1 MTVPPMDFAAV
12 PRTVEALPPDLVDLT
27 HDSRQVAP
35 GWAFACVV
43 GAHADGHDY
52 APAAV
57 AAGAALLV
65 VERVLPAQLVGD
77 VPQLVVPQEAGGVRA
92 AMGDLAG
99 QVHGRPATKLT
110 MVGVT
115 GTNGKTTTTHF
126 LASILRHTGVDT
138 RLIGTLSGTRT
149 TPEAPDLQRQLAGY
163 VDDGAGAVVMEV
175 SSHALALHRVK
186 GVRFDVAVFTNLG
199 RDHLDL
205 HESVEAYFRAKARL
219 FTPAQSA
226 AGVVNGDDP
235 YGQLLADVAEIP
247 TVTFGRDDATDVVVT
262 GDHLAFT
269 WRAVRVE
276 LPVGGRFN
284 VSNALAALTAAER
297 LGIAPADAAAGLATT
312 PPVPGRFE
320 TVSSPGHPFTV
331 VVDYAHTPDG
341 LVELLGAA
349 RDLMSPV
356 STERPGRVI
365 VVFGCGG
372 DRDPDKRPLMGAV
385 AREYADVVYVTS
397 DNPRTEDPLAI
408 IDAVVA
414 GARSIGSDEPVV
426 EPDRRAAIARA
437 LSAARPGDVVVIAGK
452 GHEAYQTI
460 GTTDH
465 PFDDRAVARELL
477 QEPAR

>member
-1 MTVPPMDFAAV
+1 MIVPPMEFAAA
-12 PRTVEALPPDLVDLT
+12 PRTVEHLPPDVVDLT

-43 GAHADGHDY
+43 GARADGHDH

-57 AAGAALLV
+57 AAGAAALV
-65 VERVLPAQLVGD
+65 VERVLPVGLVGD
-77 VPQLVVPQEAGGVRA
+77 VPQLVVPPEAGGVRA
-92 AMGDLAG
+92 ALGDLAAE
-99 QVHGRPATKLT
+99 VHGRPASKLT
-110 MVGVT
+110 MVGIT

-138 RLIGTLSGTRT
+138 RLIGTLSGART

-175 SSHALALHRVK
+175 SSHALALHRVN
-186 GVRFDVAVFTNLG
+186 GVNFDVAVFTNLG

-219 FTPAQSA
+219 FTPALSA
-226 AGVVNGDDP
+226 AAVLNRDDP
-235 YGQLLADVAEIP
+235 YGQLLADVAAIP
-247 TVTFGRDDATDVVVT
+247 TVAFGRDDATDVVVT

-284 VSNALAALTAAER
+284 VANALAALTAAGQ
-297 LGIAPADAAAGLATT
+297 LGVAPVDAAAGLSTT

-320 TVSSPGHPFTV
+320 TVSPPGHPFTV
-331 VVDYAHTPDG
+331 VIDYAHTPDG

-349 RDLMSPV
+349 RDV
-356 STERPGRVI
+356 TGRGRVI

-372 DRDPDKRPLMGAV
+372 DRDHDKRPIMGAV
-385 AREYADVVYVTS
+385 AGEYADMVYVTS
-397 DNPRTEDPLAI
+397 DNPRTEDPQAI

-414 GARSIGSDEPVV
+414 GVRSIGAAEPVV
-426 EPDRRAAIARA
+426 EPDRRAAIAGA
-437 LSAARPGDVVVIAGK
+437 LSAARPGDVVVVAGK
-452 GHEAYQTI
+452 GHEPYQTI

-465 PFDDRAVARELL
+465 PFDDRDVARRLL
-477 QEPAR
+477 EEQAR